1 MHLCPRG
8 YSVPYSMNPL
18 KLLKLLLIF
27 FAISLTAHA
36 APPLTL
42 PQAIDYALA
51 NNPELQIMQARIELA
66 QDQLGLA
73 MANYYPQIKAGIAY
87 QHSNN
92 PAEAF
97 AMIIAQ
103 RRLNFAGTDF
113 NHPGG
118 VDNFREQISATYS
131 IYRGG
136 QDSHQAQAAE
146 LGVAAS
152 ELDQAAVRNR
162 LVSHITSAYYA
173 QLAATDA
180 QQISE
185 RSVTAVQSE
194 LTQSQT
200 RFTAGTVLKSDVLSL
215 QVQLAEAKEAQI
227 QAANAIEMA
236 NAMLKILLGM
246 SANELL
252 AIKETLAQV
261 LPKNPPKF
269 DTLLTQALA
278 QHPELQ
284 AAAKRVAMAEQ
295 QLAAAKGAYL
305 PRADAYA
312 SYGFNNRSPDFDT
325 DRDNV
330 SVGVQVEVDVFNG
343 FATQAKV
350 KKAGHELTAAQEAL
364 RQQRLQIENAVKS
377 AQLRLQEALNR
388 ADVAAVSVQAA
399 EEALRLVNEQRQAG
413 VVTVTRYIEAEVARD
428 RAHTRQ
434 ISARFDALRAEAE
447 LKQATGGF

>member
-1 MHLCPRG
+1 MSC
-8 YSVPYSMNPL
+8 
-18 KLLKLLLIF
+18 
-27 FAISLTAHA
+27 TAYA

-51 NNPELQIMQARIELA
+51 NNPELGIMQARIGQA

-73 MANYYPQIKAGIAY
+73 MANYYPQLKAGIAY

-97 AMIIAQ
+97 AMIIGQ

-118 VDNFREQISATYS
+118 VDNFREQVTATYS
-131 IYRGG
+131 LYRGG

-162 LVSHITSAYYA
+162 LVSHITAAYYG
-173 QLAATDA
+173 QLAAADA
-180 QQISE
+180 HQVSE
-185 RSVTAVQSE
+185 RSVAAVQSE
-194 LTQSQT
+194 LDMSQK
-200 RFTAGTVLKSDVLSL
+200 RFDAGTVLKSDVLSL

-227 QAANAIEMA
+227 QAANAVEMA
-236 NAMLKILLGM
+236 NTMLKTLLGM
-246 SANELL
+246 PVNEPL
-252 AIKETLAQV
+252 AIKETLTQA

-269 DTLLTQALA
+269 DALLAQALV

-305 PRADAYA
+305 PRADAQV
-312 SYGFNNRSPDFDT
+312 SYGFNNDVPDFDT

-330 SVGVQVEVDVFNG
+330 SVGVQVEMDVFNG
-343 FATQAKV
+343 FATQNKV

-364 RQQRLQIENAVKS
+364 RQQRLQVENAVKS
-377 AQLRLQEALNR
+377 AQLTLQEALNR
-388 ADVAAVSVQAA
+388 ADVAAVSVEAA

-428 RAHTRQ
+428 KAHTRQ
-434 ISARFDALRAEAE
+434 ISAWFDALRAEAE
-447 LKQATGGF
+447 LKQATGEF

>member
-1 MHLCPRG
+1 
-8 YSVPYSMNPL
+8 MNKL
-18 KLLKLLLIF
+18 KTFLI
-27 FAISLTAHA
+27 ASCLMSCTAYA
-36 APPLTL
+36 APPLSL

-103 RRLNFAGTDF
+103 RRLDFAGTDF

-118 VDNFREQISATYS
+118 VDNFREQIGATYS
-131 IYRGG
+131 LYRGG

-146 LGVAAS
+146 LGVAVS
-152 ELDQAAVRNR
+152 ELDQAAVKNR
-162 LVSHITSAYYA
+162 LVSNITAAYYA
-173 QLAATDA
+173 QLAAVDA
-180 QQISE
+180 QQVSE
-185 RSVTAVQSE
+185 SSVSAVQSE

-200 RFTAGTVLKSDVLSL
+200 RFAGGTVLKSDVLSL

-227 QAANAIEMA
+227 QAANAVEMA
-236 NAMLKILLGM
+236 NTMLKTLLGM
-246 SANELL
+246 SANEPL
-252 AIKETLAQV
+252 AIKETLAQA

-269 DTLLTQALA
+269 DALLTQALA

-428 RAHTRQ
+428 KAHTRQ